1 MAKSLLRFAHP
12 FCQGTAMN
20 IKTTAL
26 CIAAI
31 SVLAG
36 CATPTELRG
45 RDVNFAA
52 SSMTR
57 NANQALTCTAK
68 SWEQSTQQAVTI
80 SSYDKGYTAVA
91 QSKTLFGTN
100 TDFVID
106 ATNAKTGGAVFQ
118 LWSTMSKDST
128 DKLIAIIQPCL

>member
-1 MAKSLLRFAHP
+1 MK
-12 FCQGTAMN
+12 

-26 CIAAI
+26 CIATLSLLTA
-31 SVLAG
+31 

-45 RDVNFAA
+45 REVTFAA
-52 SSMTR
+52 SSITP
-57 NANQALTCTAK
+57 NAQKTLSCVAK
-68 SWEQSTQQAVTI
+68 GWEQATQQPVTV
-80 SSYDKGYTAVA
+80 SKFDNGYTALA

-106 ATNAKTGGAVFQ
+106 SGNAKTGGAVFQ

>member
-1 MAKSLLRFAHP
+1 
-12 FCQGTAMN
+12 MN
-20 IKTTAL
+20 IKSTAI
-26 CIAAI
+26 CITAIATLAA
-31 SVLAG
+31 

-45 RDVNFAA
+45 REVTFAA
-52 SSMTR
+52 SSLAP
-57 NANQALTCTAK
+57 NAEKTLACVAK
-68 SWEQSTQQAVTI
+68 GWEQSTQQPVTV
-80 SSYDKGYTAVA
+80 SKFDKGYTAVA

-106 ATNAKTGGAVFQ
+106 SGNAKTGGAVFQ